1 MYGFTP
7 ESHGAYG
14 TIQIMAL
21 DYVYRLWVG
30 MFRDKTKPAAQGET
44 RKVAA
49 PEAPVPQVGATPA
62 CCESY

>member
-7 ESHGAYG
+7 ESHGVYG

-30 MFRDKTKPAAQGET
+30 RCGNKAQPAAQGET
-44 RKVAA
+44 KKIVA
-49 PEAPVPQVGATPA
+49 PEAPVPQVRATPA